1 MQSAISG
8 SGWGLAKQR
17 FRIVLVLASLGLA
30 CWPAAAQITLIGFV
44 KTVSPDAEMVLD
56 GQTFKAQVGMP
67 LQSGFR
73 IRTGAQGSLGISLRD
88 NTLISF
94 GPNSEFAL
102 DEYQYAPA
110 KEELKLSGSMFR
122 GTMQYVSGF
131 IAKLRPDSVT
141 IKTPKGVLGLRGTR
155 VLLQV
160 DEANP

>member
-1 MQSAISG
+1 MQV
-8 SGWGLAKQR
+8 SGWIKRRLALV
-17 FRIVLVLASLGLA
+17 FVAIVSGLA
-30 CWPAAAQITLIGFV
+30 CGAATAQITLIGFV
-44 KTVSPDAEMVLD
+44 KTVSPDAEMVVA

-73 IRTGAQGSLGISLRD
+73 IRTGPQGSLGVTLRD
-88 NTLISF
+88 NTLMSF

-110 KEELKLSGSMFR
+110 KDELKLSGSMFR

-131 IAKLRPDSVT
+131 IAKLKPDSVS

-160 DEANP
+160 EDANP

>member
-1 MQSAISG
+1 MQVSG
-8 SGWGLAKQR
+8 SVKHPLRVA
-17 FRIVLVLASLGLA
+17 FVAVVLGMAS
-30 CWPAAAQITLIGFV
+30 WPAAAQITLIGFI
-44 KTVSPDAEMVLD
+44 KTVSPDAEMLVD

-73 IRTGAQGSLGISLRD
+73 IRTGAQGALGVTLRD

-94 GPNSEFAL
+94 GPNSEFTL
-102 DEYQYAPA
+102 DEYQYVPA
-110 KEELKLSGSMFR
+110 KDELKLSGSMFR

-131 IAKLRPDSVT
+131 IAKLKPDSVS

-160 DEANP
+160 DEENP